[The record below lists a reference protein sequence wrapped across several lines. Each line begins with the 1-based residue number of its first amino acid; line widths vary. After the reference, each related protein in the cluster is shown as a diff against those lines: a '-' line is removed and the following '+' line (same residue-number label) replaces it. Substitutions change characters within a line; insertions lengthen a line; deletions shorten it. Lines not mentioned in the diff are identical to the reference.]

1 MNWPALII
9 GLGITVVVVV
19 GGYFIVGRFVASS
32 DERELRRLYTKM
44 ASDKVKACLAAQAAF
59 IAENSK
65 GIAAEAEAKYPV
77 PGAPAFLYAP
87 AAV

>member
-1 MNWPALII
+1 MNWPMVF
-9 GLGITVVVVV
+9 LGVGIVIVVAV
-19 GGYFIVGRFVASS
+19 GGYFIAGRFVASS

-44 ASDKVKACLAAQAAF
+44 ASDKVKACLAAQQAF

-77 PGAPAFLYAP
+77 PGAPAFLYANS
-87 AAV
+87 